1 MQGDLPQWVKETPCH
16 IRQNAIFD
24 AHLAFSASPD
34 AKFRSCR
41 DSSQAIKFNDSNFSQ
56 VTWYPKLTKGLSF
69 TAAEPIPISCS
80 QGTQLVFDKG
90 RWFAVFPE
98 LAQLNPTK
106 ADGIIALDPGV
117 RTFLTGFD
125 GRKFLEFGSGDI
137 GRITAPDGAATLT
150 VVPALR

>member
-1 MQGDLPQWVKETPCH
+1 MQGDFPQWVKETPCH

-56 VTWYPKLTKGLSF
+56 GTWYPKLTKGLSF

-137 GRITAPDGAATLT
+137 GRITRLCQH
-150 VVPALR
+150 

>member
-16 IRQNAIFD
+16 IRQNAVFD
-24 AHLAFSASPD
+24 AHLAFSVSRD

-41 DSSQAIKFNDSNFSQ
+41 DTSQAIKFNDSNFSQ
-56 VTWYPKLTKGLSF
+56 GTWYPKLTKGFSF

-80 QGTQLVFDKG
+80 QGTQLVFARG
-90 RWFAVFPE
+90 RWFAVFPDP
-98 LAQLNPTK
+98 AQISRTK

-150 VVPALR
+150 AVPAFR

>member
-24 AHLAFSASPD
+24 AYLAFRASPD

-41 DSSQAIKFNDSNFSQ
+41 DTSQAIKFNDRNFSQ
-56 VTWYPKLTKGLSF
+56 GTWYPKLTKGLAF
-69 TAAEPIPISCS
+69 IAAEPAPISCD
-80 QGTQLVFDKG
+80 QGTQLVFVRGK
-90 RWFAVFPE
+90 WFAIFPKT
-98 LAQLNPTK
+98 AQGSPTK
-106 ADGIIALDPGV
+106 SDGIIALDPGV

-125 GRKFLEFGSGDI
+125 GRKFLEFGRGDI

-150 VVPALR
+150 AVPAFG